1 MMPIDLQSCDVRDNH
16 AEMLDL
22 RRFKQMMKL
31 IKLII
36 MFWLNILVLMNLNN
50 IHMVTSAF
58 KNDCA

>member
-1 MMPIDLQSCDVRDNH
+1 MPIDLQSCDVRDNH

-22 RRFKQMMKL
+22 RKFKQMMKL

-36 MFWLNILVLMNLNN
+36 LFWLNILVLMNLNN
-50 IHMVTSAF
+50 IHMVTSTF